1 MLEYVLLYPSKD
13 LHMGGG
19 GGGGGLFL
27 APGGGGGHMGG
38 GLSLST
44 WMCGGFGGCVSMK
57 LKVLCLRIKLR
68 IAGII

>member
-13 LHMGGG
+13 LHMGR
-19 GGGGGLFL
+19 
-27 APGGGGGHMGG
+27 GG
-38 GLSLST
+38 GLSVST

>member
-13 LHMGGG
+13 LHMGEGG
-19 GGGGGLFL
+19 GGR
-27 APGGGGGHMGG
+27 